1 MIKNMKKEY
10 IEKIKKLAALWN
22 VTFDEAI
29 NEIISNLDWIKDD
42 KLFNNIINE
51 YKKQNTIKE

>member
-1 MIKNMKKEY
+1 MKKEY
-10 IEKIKKLAALWN
+10 VEKIKKLAALWN

-51 YKKQNTIKE
+51 YKKQNIIKE